1 MRFIRKL
8 KWVVFGLCLAAALT
22 ACKGQ
27 KTAVE
32 KKATD
37 AAESAETE
45 EPSGSEDSSDAE
57 TGETAESE
65 EEPESVPAEEAPEEP
80 APEGPT
86 LLKMFRTAM
95 QPVGQTMYVWGGGW
109 NETDDGAG
117 EDARIIGVSPR
128 WKDFFDEQGPDYN
141 FNDTRYQIHDGLDCS
156 GYIGWV
162 LYNTFEEE
170 DGHDGYVIHA
180 GKIAG
185 VLQERGYG
193 RFITSSAL
201 EEWEPGDIFCNS
213 KHAGFVLGTCEDGSL
228 LILHSSPPGLSIS
241 GTRLIDGTDSQAM
254 ALAYRYMEE
263 HYPDWQAKFDRCTV
277 PSGYLAKSYAM
288 RWDPEILPDP
298 EGLRGMGPEDVLKA
312 IFQENE

>member
-117 EDARIIGVSPR
+117 EDA
-128 WKDFFDEQGPDYN
+128 
-141 FNDTRYQIHDGLDCS
+141 
-156 GYIGWV
+156 
-162 LYNTFEEE
+162 
-170 DGHDGYVIHA
+170 
-180 GKIAG
+180 GKIS
-185 VLQERGYG
+185 LMSRD
-193 RFITSSAL
+193 RTTTSTI
-201 EEWEPGDIFCNS
+201 P
-213 KHAGFVLGTCEDGSL
+213 
-228 LILHSSPPGLSIS
+228 
-241 GTRLIDGTDSQAM
+241 GTRSTTGWTAPATLAGSCTIHLKKKTAM
-254 ALAYRYMEE
+254 
-263 HYPDWQAKFDRCTV
+263 T
-277 PSGYLAKSYAM
+277 AM
-288 RWDPEILPDP
+288 
-298 EGLRGMGPEDVLKA
+298 
-312 IFQENE
+312 